1 MIFVFIGVICARNP
15 HSSQVASAVSSLG
28 AGDIFL
34 VPFHGAL
41 GLTGRS
47 YRPRRLRRWHDA
59 RALRP
64 NFLDAAEMGGA
75 ARLRAFL
82 LVPHAD
88 DFGSRRSRDVLGLLR
103 RDGPV
108 NGPARPLIT
117 ARPEPR
123 LISSGPLSAR
133 PSSSPNADARAQ
145 VRQRREATK
154 ARFELALTHLTISS
168 SMAAFIGADVRMLC
182 GPGGASRKPK
192 QLTDARESVDS
203 CIDERR
209 SLQVDV
215 ARLIGLFRSRA
226 LVAEILVLGTS
237 SMSCGA
243 NRRSE

>member
-1 MIFVFIGVICARNP
+1 VIVVSIGVTCARNP

-108 NGPARPLIT
+108 NGPARPVAHRKTGTPIDLVR
-117 ARPEPR
+117 AP
-123 LISSGPLSAR
+123 ISSPEFFAECRCAGASSATTRSYQGPFRTGTNPPNNIKLNGGFYR
-133 PSSSPNADARAQ
+133 RGRPNAVRAWWCLPQ
-145 VRQRREATK
+145 TQT
-154 ARFELALTHLTISS
+154 
-168 SMAAFIGADVRMLC
+168 AD
-182 GPGGASRKPK
+182 
-192 QLTDARESVDS
+192 
-203 CIDERR
+203 
-209 SLQVDV
+209 
-215 ARLIGLFRSRA
+215 
-226 LVAEILVLGTS
+226 
-237 SMSCGA
+237 
-243 NRRSE
+243 